1 MFRAFLFLFGMN
13 TREIFFSHI
22 AQTSPAPPALE
33 IISAQGSRLKDV
45 NGKQYIDLISGISV
59 SSLGHNH
66 PEIID
71 AIKKQADQGLHL
83 MVYGE
88 FILKPQVML
97 AELLA
102 SLLPEK
108 LNCTYF
114 VNSGSEAVEGALKLA
129 KRYTGRTEIISFENA
144 YHGSTHGA
152 LSVTGNES
160 LKNSFRPLLPDITIL
175 PVNQIDSLKKISS
188 RTACVIAETIQGEAG
203 AIVPQKAFLQELK
216 RRCTETGALL
226 ILDEIQ
232 VGCGRT
238 GKMFAFEHFGIVPD
252 ILLLGKAFGGGMPL
266 GAFIASR
273 EIMSSLSVN
282 PALGHITT
290 FGGHLVSCAA
300 GFTALTIIR
309 KENLPDRVA
318 EKENIFRQ
326 NLVDKR
332 IKSITGSGLLLGIEF
347 ENEKTCKSI
356 INNCMINGVVTDNFL
371 FAPAKMRIAP
381 PLNITE
387 TDIRLSCQIILNSIE
402 QINN

>member
-1 MFRAFLFLFGMN
+1 LPGMN
-13 TREIFFSHI
+13 AREIFFSHI

-33 IISAQGSRLKDV
+33 IVSAQGSRLKDV
-45 NGKQYIDLISGISV
+45 NGKEYIDLISGISV

-71 AIKKQADQGLHL
+71 AIKKQAEQGLHF

-102 SLLPEK
+102 SMLPK
-108 LNCTYF
+108 NLSCTYF

-129 KRYTGRTEIISFENA
+129 KRYTGRTEIISFQNA

-152 LSVTGNES
+152 LSVMGNES
-160 LKNSFRPLLPDITIL
+160 LKNSFRPLLPDVTIL
-175 PVNQIDSLKKISS
+175 PFNQTDFLKKISS
-188 RTACVIAETIQGEAG
+188 KTACVIAETIQGEAG
-203 AIVPQKAFLQELK
+203 AVVPEKDFLRELRK
-216 RRCTETGALL
+216 RCTETGTLL

-266 GAFIASR
+266 GAFISSK

-300 GFTALTIIR
+300 GFTALSIIR
-309 KENLPDRVA
+309 KEKLPDTVS
-318 EKENIFRQ
+318 EKGNIFRQ
-326 NLVDKR
+326 NLVNKK
-332 IKSITGSGLLLGIEF
+332 IKSITGSGLLLGIDF
-347 ENEKTCKSI
+347 ENEATCKSI
-356 INNCMINGVVTDNFL
+356 MNNCMINGVVTDNFL

-387 TDIRLSCQIILNSIE
+387 KDIRLSCEIILNSIE
-402 QINN
+402 KINN